1 MPSSVDSTRT
11 AFLVPSSNTSAPH
24 LFPPPLPPPPRT
36 PKHKKALRPLSNS
49 RHSLCKGPPLP
60 INQKQSNA
68 HASSTD
74 PLTEGDDL
82 SSAEKQSNL
91 NPPHRLADMSQ
102 TRESLFFAS
111 FVRPSRPV
119 QSTHQ
124 REAVGGWGGKALV
137 RPYTA
142 RRIYGRH
149 GVGLRTMLCTHK
161 HGYGVRS
168 SVHAITVWCC
178 VTHHDP
184 PIGVPFRRNARGPA
198 ASRPPAPPIGR
209 AILRVVR
216 DAARER
222 LPRWPLSLNSVRY
235 GRKPAPD
242 NHKLETNGLLSTYV
256 RTAGPQPKFPFVM
269 RRTRTRSC
277 AMATDRSQGPSSRH
291 VGPPGR
297 AVDRRGRIL
306 DLISR
311 RLPSTGSRATPTGW
325 NGVIVTERVSS
336 PPLQH
341 DLDVLTY
348 FTVRSTPCN
357 SYFRDRH

>member
-82 SSAEKQSNL
+82 SSAEKQSKL

-102 TRESLFFAS
+102 KRESLFFAS

-124 REAVGGWGGKALV
+124 REAVGGWGGGKPLYARTLLGEYMGGTALGFVPCYV
-137 RPYTA
+137 RTNTDTEYE
-142 RRIYGRH
+142 
-149 GVGLRTMLCTHK
+149 
-161 HGYGVRS
+161 
-168 SVHAITVWCC
+168 
-178 VTHHDP
+178 
-184 PIGVPFRRNARGPA
+184 A
-198 ASRPPAPPIGR
+198 A
-209 AILRVVR
+209 
-216 DAARER
+216 
-222 LPRWPLSLNSVRY
+222 WPLSLNSVRY

-242 NHKLETNGLLSTYV
+242 NHKLKTNGLLSTYV

-269 RRTRTRSC
+269 RRTRTCTSSC

-348 FTVRSTPCN
+348 FTVRSTP
-357 SYFRDRH
+357 

>member
-82 SSAEKQSNL
+82 SSAEKQSKL

-102 TRESLFFAS
+102 KRESLFFAS

-124 REAVGGWGGKALV
+124 REAVGGWGGGSPL
-137 RPYTA
+137 
-142 RRIYGRH
+142 
-149 GVGLRTMLCTHK
+149 
-161 HGYGVRS
+161 
-168 SVHAITVWCC
+168 WCC
-178 VTHHDP
+178 VTHHHP

-341 DLDVLTY
+341 DLDVLTS
-348 FTVRSTPCN
+348 FTVRSTP
-357 SYFRDRH
+357 